1 MMIHGYFS
9 INYLII
15 WDVVKKKIP
24 QLKEQ
29 IEQLLEML
37 D

>member
-1 MMIHGYFS
+1 MIHGYFS
-9 INYLII
+9 INY
-15 WDVVKKKIP
+15 WDVVEKKIP

-29 IEQLLEML
+29 IKQLLEML